1 MIRTVF
7 LIVVLAHGL
16 IHLLGFAKAFGHADL
31 PQLTQPIPRGR
42 GLLWLTAGLLMLATA
57 ASLLVWPRGW
67 WLLGALA
74 LVISQVVIL
83 SSWRDAK
90 AGTVANLVLLAGVL
104 YGLASEGP
112 WSLRADYERSTRPSR
127 AVASAEAVLTEAD
140 LAALPEPV
148 RRYVRQ
154 SGALGQPRPRS
165 FRATWTG
172 RIRSSPSASWMA
184 FTAEQENRLDLPRRH
199 FLMDASMK
207 GLPVSVLHAFDERG
221 ATMRVR
227 LLSLASMVDAKGAEL
242 TRAETVTLFNDLCI
256 LAPGALTSPLIA
268 WEPIDGRQ
276 ARASSP
282 SVATPSGPSCGSTTW
297 ASWWTSARMIGWP
310 APPMAAP
317 SPPCTGPRPCGTTR
331 KWARC
336 AWPPTGRRCGIRP
349 RVPTPTAN
357 SSSPRWPT
365 TSVPDPG
372 RAPPRCV
379 QARHPAILVPWRRH
393 PWPGR

>member
-16 IHLLGFAKAFGHADL
+16 IHLLGFAKAFGLAEL

-90 AGTVANLVLLAGVL
+90 AGTVANLILLAGVL

-172 RIRSSPSASWMA
+172 RIRSSASAPWMA

-199 FLMDASMK
+199 FLMDATMK

-276 ARASSP
+276 ARASFSLRGHTIRAELRFNDLGGLVDFSSDDRLAGSSDGRTFTP
-282 SVATPSGPSCGSTTW
+282 LHWTTPLRNYAQMGPVRVATHGEAVWHPSSGPYTYGEFEL
-297 ASWWTSARMIGWP
+297 TSLAYNL
-310 APPMAAP
+310 
-317 SPPCTGPRPCGTTR
+317 GP
-331 KWARC
+331 
-336 AWPPTGRRCGIRP
+336 
-349 RVPTPTAN
+349 
-357 SSSPRWPT
+357 
-365 TSVPDPG
+365 
-372 RAPPRCV
+372 
-379 QARHPAILVPWRRH
+379 
-393 PWPGR
+393 